1 MKACLFCIYVFND
14 IHQVGLFRNPY
25 LFSNT
30 NKGVQTLQLE
40 IGQIGM
46 APLYSFGQV
55 CNRNGENKQT
65 DKVQ

>member
-46 APLYSFGQV
+46 APLCSFG
-55 CNRNGENKQT
+55 
-65 DKVQ
+65 

>member
-1 MKACLFCIYVFND
+1 MKARLLCICVSND

-25 LFSNT
+25 LLINY
-30 NKGVQTLQLE
+30 KGVQTLQLE

-55 CNRNGENKQT
+55 CNRNGEKKQT

>member
-1 MKACLFCIYVFND
+1 MKARLLCICVSND
-14 IHQVGLFRNPY
+14 ILQVGLFRNPY
-25 LFSNT
+25 LLINY
-30 NKGVQTLQLE
+30 KGVQTLQLE

>member
-25 LFSNT
+25 LLINY
-30 NKGVQTLQLE
+30 KGVQTLQLE

-46 APLYSFGQV
+46 APLYSFG
-55 CNRNGENKQT
+55 
-65 DKVQ
+65 

>member
-1 MKACLFCIYVFND
+1 MIKARLLRIYVFNN

-25 LFSNT
+25 LFSDT

-46 APLYSFGQV
+46 APLRSFW
-55 CNRNGENKQT
+55 
-65 DKVQ
+65 